1 MSKENVKS
9 ALCEIE
15 QNKHS
20 ASVRSLA
27 KKFGVSATTLQHLV
41 NAESRIGAGQAT
53 GKGLA
58 TRE

>member
-1 MSKENVKS
+1 MSKDDLKS
-9 ALCEIE
+9 ALRERE

-27 KKFGVSATTLQHLV
+27 KKFGVSATTLQRLV

-58 TRE
+58 T